1 VRTATL
7 ESNPRDEFASCET
20 ANFNRLASVYR
31 WLEWCTFGPILGKC
45 RSTYFTEMKSQRAA
59 LVIGDGDGRFT
70 AQLLKQNPHIAVD
83 AVDVSDPM
91 LRRLKQRAG
100 CHAGRVR
107 SHLAD
112 ARQLRLA
119 RGKFDLIATHF
130 FLDCLT
136 TVEVESLAMGLR
148 ESITSDG
155 AWVVS
160 EFAIPDN
167 WYGRLIARP
176 IVTVL
181 YLAFGCLTGLAIREL
196 PRHREAL
203 QRAGFILTG
212 QRKRLSGLLVSEL
225 WKPDPAAHPDPHS
238 TEHQISVAP

>member
-1 VRTATL
+1 MRTATL
-7 ESNPRDEFASCET
+7 EPNQHDEFACCET
-20 ANFNRLASVYR
+20 ANFNRLARVYR
-31 WLEWCTFGPILGKC
+31 WLEWFTFGPILGKC
-45 RSTYFTEMKSQRAA
+45 RSTYLAEMKNRRAA

-70 AQLLKQNPHIAVD
+70 ARLLKQNPHIAVD
-83 AVDVSDPM
+83 AVDVSDAM

-100 CHAGRVR
+100 RHAGRVR
-107 SHLAD
+107 THLAD
-112 ARQLRLA
+112 ARQVQLA
-119 RGKFDLIATHF
+119 RDKFDLIATHF

-136 TVEVESLAMGLR
+136 TVEVESLAKRLHK
-148 ESITSDG
+148 SITSDG

-160 EFAIPDN
+160 EFAIPEN

-176 IVTVL
+176 VVTAL

-203 QRAGFILTG
+203 QRAGFVLTG

-225 WKPDPAAHPDPHS
+225 WKPEPVAHPDPRS
-238 TEHQISVAP
+238 TGSQINAGP